1 MTQKVEKVQNVLAVA
16 LTRIE
21 RKRLDTKVLFSTNR
35 VALAFFFILFL
46 RSARKF
52 LYKGDVRRVTHR
64 ENIETPLQDKLVRGT
79 HTHT

>member
-1 MTQKVEKVQNVLAVA
+1 MTQKVEKGQNVLAVA
-16 LTRIE
+16 LTGIV
-21 RKRLDTKVLFSTNR
+21 RKRLATKVLFLTNR
-35 VALAFFFILFL
+35 VALAFFLFFF